1 MMREQFPVKK
11 VGDRLAAKHVNDLSK
26 VASRFGRLT
35 NAGFMHIHHGHQ
47 SVNMSGFPPF
57 KQFILTIYDTKIDAN
72 DDADSGLYR
81 VRVRYYDHA
90 DAEWK
95 TDDDTEYELDGTEF
109 DMTGLEVDDKVVAF
123 WHQQRG
129 MFVPCQVAIGVRM
142 VHGTSTDN
150 VLETDADIDIQNV
163 RPVYGK
169 NPVNGTGTNA
179 DQILTVQNVH
189 GFDGD
194 LGGRVTAVYCNDE
207 DQWEAIQMDC
217 GV

>member
-95 TDDDTEYELDGTEF
+95 TDGDTEYELDGTEF
-109 DMTGLEVDDKVVAF
+109 GMTDLAVDDKVVGF

-129 MFVPCQVAIGVRM
+129 MFVPTAGEETGARIL
-142 VHGTSTDN
+142 HGLLVSDLLSTDN
-150 VLETDADIDIQNV
+150 TFFIDNV
-163 RPVYGK
+163 K
-169 NPVNGTGTNA
+169 MCSGTNP
-179 DQILTVQNVH
+179 LTDPSDLTEKLEIHNSHLWDANQNALCH
-189 GFDGD
+189 
-194 LGGRVTAVYCNDE
+194 AVFCEHDNR
-207 DQWEAIQMDC
+207 WEALQIDC
-217 GV
+217 P